1 MVAFDHEA
9 HNLKR
14 LKEYLRNI
22 KEDIELAMKKLERL
36 EELKAK
42 RNDKE

>member
-1 MVAFDHEA
+1 MVTFDHEA

-22 KEDIELAMKKLERL
+22 KEDVDLAIKKLERL

-42 RNDKE
+42 RNDKK